1 MASVQKFQYDL
12 IEGLFPGG
20 SSVALAC
27 SHRMDLLRNSQTSM
41 PRFSEPAVLTPPAG
55 VLLFDHDSYTA
66 SVLLANL
73 RARGFEQI
81 QHVRDALGL
90 SVALQASPPDVLIFN
105 HHPERPDDLSI
116 CCTTRL
122 MAPGAAVVV
131 LVAPGPALKQVRA
144 WGKQTRSIDSILEKP
159 LSDELFSTTLEDLL
173 ASRFVARELQN
184 RANRLSKLVPVDAL
198 PAAESGVD
206 TGASFFEAAVLFTD
220 IRGSSQLIR
229 KLPPQDFFSLL
240 NQLLSAQARQIEG
253 FEGSVIKYTGDGV
266 MAIFKGMGHAYLALR
281 CALELARMSKGQ
293 ALPYGVGVAQ
303 GLVLAG
309 FIGDSNQA
317 GQRRQYDVIGA
328 TVHLASR
335 LCGMADA
342 GEVMATKAINAVGKI
357 RVPAPRPIEGVLV
370 RGFDQHIDCVVFKQ
384 PD

>member
-1 MASVQKFQYDL
+1 MAIVRKFQYDL
-12 IEGLFPGG
+12 LEGASPVDSWVAVRCLNRVDSLPDTQKPMLR
-20 SSVALAC
+20 SSDQAV
-27 SHRMDLLRNSQTSM
+27 QT
-41 PRFSEPAVLTPPAG
+41 PRARTV
-55 VLLFDHDSYTA
+55 LFDHDSYTA
-66 SVLLANL
+66 SVLLASL
-73 RARGFEQI
+73 RARGFGQLP
-81 QHVRDALGL
+81 HVRDALDL
-90 SVALQASPPDVLIFN
+90 SAVLQAANPDVIILN
-105 HHPERPDDLSI
+105 HHLERPDDLGVCSRI
-116 CCTTRL
+116 RL
-122 MAPGAAVVV
+122 MVPSAAVVV

-144 WGKQTRSIDSILEKP
+144 WARQTRSIDSILEKP
-159 LSDELFSTTLEDLL
+159 LSDEFFFTTLEDLL
-173 ASRFVARELQN
+173 ASRQTARGLQD
-184 RANRLSKLVPVDAL
+184 RANRLAKLVPVDAL
-198 PAAESGVD
+198 PAVESGVD

-229 KLPPQDFFSLL
+229 KLPPQDFFALL

-266 MAIFKGMGHAYLALR
+266 MAIFKGMGRSYLALR

-342 GEVMATKAINAVGKI
+342 GEVMATQAINAVGKI
-357 RVPAPRPIEGVLV
+357 RVPEPRPIEGLLV
-370 RGFDQHIDCVVFKQ
+370 RGFDQRIDCVAFKQ

>member
-1 MASVQKFQYDL
+1 M
-12 IEGLFPGG
+12 
-20 SSVALAC
+20 
-27 SHRMDLLRNSQTSM
+27 
-41 PRFSEPAVLTPPAG
+41 
-55 VLLFDHDSYTA
+55 LLFDHDSYTA
-66 SVLLANL
+66 SVLLASL
-73 RARGFEQI
+73 RAHGFGELQHARGTL
-81 QHVRDALGL
+81 DL
-90 SVALQASPPDVLIFN
+90 SGALQAANPDVIILN
-105 HHPERPDDLSI
+105 HHLERPDDLSV
-116 CCTTRL
+116 CCTIRS
-122 MAPGAAVVV
+122 MAPSAAVVV

-144 WGKQTRSIDSILEKP
+144 WARQTRSIDSILEKP
-159 LSDELFSTTLEDLL
+159 LSDDFFFTTLEDLL
-173 ASRFVARELQN
+173 ASRQAARKLQD
-184 RANRLSKLVPVDAL
+184 RAHRLAKLVPVDAL
-198 PAAESGVD
+198 PAVESGVD
-206 TGASFFEAAVLFTD
+206 AGASFFEAAVLFTD

-229 KLPPQDFFSLL
+229 KLPPQDFFALL

-266 MAIFKGMGHAYLALR
+266 MAIFKGVGHAYLALR
-281 CALELARMSKGQ
+281 CALELARMSKVQ
-293 ALPYGVGVAQ
+293 ALPYGVGVEQ

-357 RVPAPRPIEGVLV
+357 RVPEPRPIEGLLV
-370 RGFDQHIDCVVFKQ
+370 RGFDQQIDCVAFKQ

>member
-1 MASVQKFQYDL
+1 MNRWFAGRCSNCVDSLPDTHKPMVLSSDQAVQT
-12 IEGLFPGG
+12 
-20 SSVALAC
+20 A
-27 SHRMDLLRNSQTSM
+27 
-41 PRFSEPAVLTPPAG
+41 PARTV
-55 VLLFDHDSYTA
+55 LFDHDSYTA
-66 SVLLANL
+66 SVLLASL
-73 RARGFEQI
+73 RARGFGQLP
-81 QHVRDALGL
+81 HVRDAADL
-90 SVALQASPPDVLIFN
+90 SAALQVAQPDVIVLN
-105 HHPERPDDLSI
+105 YSLERPDDLSV
-116 CCTTRL
+116 CCTIRL
-122 MAPGAAVVV
+122 MVPSAAIVV

-144 WGKQTRSIDSILEKP
+144 WAKQTRSIDSILEKP
-159 LSDELFSTTLEDLL
+159 LSDELFFATLEDLL
-173 ASRFVARELQN
+173 ASRFATRKLQD
-184 RANRLSKLVPVDAL
+184 RANRLARLVPVDAL
-198 PAAESGVD
+198 PAVESGVD
-206 TGASFFEAAVLFTD
+206 SGASFFEAAVLFTD

-229 KLPPQDFFSLL
+229 KLPPQDFFALL

-266 MAIFKGMGHAYLALR
+266 MAIFKGMGRSYLALR

-342 GEVMATKAINAVGKI
+342 GEVMATQAINAVGKI
-357 RVPAPRPIEGVLV
+357 RMPEPRPIEGLLL
-370 RGFDQHIDCVVFKQ
+370 RGFDQRIDCVAFKQ

>member
-1 MASVQKFQYDL
+1 MAIVRKFHYDL
-12 IEGLFPGG
+12 LEDAVPVNSWLAVRCSNRVDALPETKKPMLRSSDQAAQTTPGG
-20 SSVALAC
+20 
-27 SHRMDLLRNSQTSM
+27 M
-41 PRFSEPAVLTPPAG
+41 
-55 VLLFDHDSYTA
+55 LLFDHDSYTA
-66 SVLLANL
+66 SVLLVSL
-73 RARGFEQI
+73 RARGFGQLP
-81 QHVRDALGL
+81 HVRDALDL
-90 SVALQASPPDVLIFN
+90 TAALQATHPDVIVLN
-105 HHPERPDDLSI
+105 HNLERPDDLSV
-116 CCTTRL
+116 CCTIRL
-122 MAPGAAVVV
+122 MVPGAAVVV

-144 WGKQTRSIDSILEKP
+144 WARQTRSIDSILEKP
-159 LSDELFSTTLEDLL
+159 LSDELFFTTLEDLL
-173 ASRFVARELQN
+173 ASRQTARSLQD
-184 RANRLSKLVPVDAL
+184 RANRLARLVPVDAL
-198 PAAESGVD
+198 PAVESGVD
-206 TGASFFEAAVLFTD
+206 SGASFFEAAVLFTD

-229 KLPPQDFFSLL
+229 KLPPQDFFALL

-266 MAIFKGMGHAYLALR
+266 MAVFKGMGHAYLALR

-342 GEVMATKAINAVGKI
+342 GEVIATQAVNAVGKI
-357 RVPAPRPIEGVLV
+357 RVPEPRPIEGLLV
-370 RGFDQHIDCVVFKQ
+370 RGFDQRIDCVAFKQ